1 MIKSL
6 VSNLETFSIRWMA
19 EPADLRSGADVN
31 DTAVEAH
38 TGPSARSA
46 DEEEWLDSDG
56 DELGATQL
64 PVSLTASAAVVGL
77 STQCPTESVN
87 ECLLLVTTVAACD
100 DDEDDNGPTE
110 VHNNPPSAS
119 EVTLQLLLR
128 VTAVITSAGYAV
140 TTINKLQIQLP
151 SMTALSLCF
160 KGHFLGHLG

>member
-1 MIKSL
+1 
-6 VSNLETFSIRWMA
+6 MA

-56 DELGATQL
+56 DELGAIQL

-100 DDEDDNGPTE
+100 DDEDNGPTE

-119 EVTLQLLLR
+119 EVTVQLLLR

-151 SMTALSLCF
+151 TALSLSLSLSLF
-160 KGHFLGHLG
+160 